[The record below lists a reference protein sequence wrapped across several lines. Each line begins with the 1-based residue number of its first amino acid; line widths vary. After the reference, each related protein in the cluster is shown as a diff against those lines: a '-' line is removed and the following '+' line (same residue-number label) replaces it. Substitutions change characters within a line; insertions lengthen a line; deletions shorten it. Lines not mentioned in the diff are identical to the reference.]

1 MLSYEKQGL
10 PPGRQNDNL
19 NYLDKIQMGKKI
31 QIVLAALA
39 GFMATSAGAAE
50 WNTILDNSRLKI
62 EVDAAGAL
70 KGNNV
75 IEAWDEE
82 VYTKL
87 EQANPGDF
95 YFKSVKSL
103 ARYGCKDRTT
113 DRLMRIYFDQDGAEI
128 KKVSEADGSAY
139 VVPDTLEEMKFEY
152 LCNHKLPPE
161 TTRLIAEKKARLAAE
176 KAAEKARLKAL
187 AKAKSKAKAKKTK
200 LHVRKTPQP
209 SKEYQA
215 YLEAKRR
222 AEAKEA
228 QLKPAADAK
237 PQVVVPPAAAKPATT
252 VQPAKPAA
260 VTKPAAAPAPVAT
273 PVKPAAVAPAPAKT
287 TSGAAK
293 PALSLPPPPPV
304 VPRNP

>member
-1 MLSYEKQGL
+1 
-10 PPGRQNDNL
+10 
-19 NYLDKIQMGKKI
+19 MGKKI

-50 WNTILDNSRLKI
+50 WYAILDNSRLKI

-187 AKAKSKAKAKKTK
+187 TKAKAKKTTA
-200 LHVRKTPQP
+200 KTKSLAKKTAQP
-209 SKEYQA
+209 SKEYKA

-222 AEAKEA
+222 AEVKEA
-228 QLKPAADAK
+228 QSTQAAADAK
-237 PQVVVPPAAAKPATT
+237 PQVVVPPAAAKPAAAA
-252 VQPAKPAA
+252 QPVAAKPAT
-260 VTKPAAAPAPVAT
+260 VTQPVAAKPTAAAKPVAAPIPAASAA
-273 PVKPAAVAPAPAKT
+273 KPAAVAPAPAKT
-287 TSGAAK
+287 TSGTAK

-304 VPRNP
+304 VPKNP